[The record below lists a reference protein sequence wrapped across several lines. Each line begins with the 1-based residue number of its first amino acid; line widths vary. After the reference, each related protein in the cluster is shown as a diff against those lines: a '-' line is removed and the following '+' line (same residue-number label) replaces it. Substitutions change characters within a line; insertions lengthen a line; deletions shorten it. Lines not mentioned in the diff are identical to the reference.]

1 MRSIVLSEGLAPPT
15 TPIFPDPWE
24 ATVNLLQC
32 FPPDWYLLIC
42 PPVKLKS
49 TYTLFVL
56 LPLVSL
62 FLSLFWY
69 IHAYTHNF
77 RSTSISRLALHP
89 LRCYVCSARLL
100 IHAGWFWFPWQ
111 PVSPP
116 FAWWVSFRF
125 ITVHGTRSAIGTGSY
140 YSWQRFLKPAALA
153 VTVFFN
159 EEQQQP
165 GRK

>member
-1 MRSIVLSEGLAPPT
+1 MRSVVLSEGLAPPT

-62 FLSLFWY
+62 SLCSGIYTLTHIIFVRRAFHDSLFTRYDVTCAPQGFW
-69 IHAYTHNF
+69 
-77 RSTSISRLALHP
+77 STQADFDSPDSRCLLHSRDESRFALSPFMERDP
-89 LRCYVCSARLL
+89 LSERA
-100 IHAGWFWFPWQ
+100 
-111 PVSPP
+111 
-116 FAWWVSFRF
+116 
-125 ITVHGTRSAIGTGSY
+125 AIIRGNA
-140 YSWQRFLKPAALA
+140 F
-153 VTVFFN
+153 
-159 EEQQQP
+159 
-165 GRK
+165 